1 MFRVEPRLQSRGY
14 SMSGFFDEKRLSE
27 HLLIPRRTLQRWRAT
42 GDGPAFI
49 RAGERRILYR
59 AEAVDEW
66 AKAREHRHRA
76 AEMVAQKNAAA

>member
-1 MFRVEPRLQSRGY
+1 
-14 SMSGFFDEKRLSE
+14 MSSFFDEKRLSE

-66 AKAREHRHRA
+66 AKAREHPHRA
-76 AEMVAQKNAAA
+76 AEMVAQRDAAA

>member
-1 MFRVEPRLQSRGY
+1 MSR
-14 SMSGFFDEKRLSE
+14 FFDEKRLSE

-59 AEAVDEW
+59 AEAVEEW
-66 AKAREHRHRA
+66 ARAREHRHRA
-76 AEMVAQKNAAA
+76 AEMMRQPGGEA